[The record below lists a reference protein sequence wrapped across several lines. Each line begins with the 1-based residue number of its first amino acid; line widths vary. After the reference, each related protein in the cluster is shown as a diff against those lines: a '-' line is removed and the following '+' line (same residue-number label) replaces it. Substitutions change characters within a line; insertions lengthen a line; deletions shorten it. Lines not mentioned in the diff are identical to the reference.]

1 MASKVWDHCFQ
12 LATFSQRIG
21 ALHWGRAGP
30 FLAPPA
36 HPGLALPSLTKPL
49 VTPSPLAH
57 PTYILPPPAQTAH
70 LEAAPLHT
78 LLGAVLLWPE
88 QEDKLSTPQ
97 ADKGAKQEALGPC
110 SEHHLTAALPPPGSS
125 RVPSS
130 TLSPLLLGFCPFPVP
145 AYVGTATCAFSLN
158 PSFCPHRA
166 PGNPN
171 APYPPYCCQR
181 TSSVWFQCL

>member
-21 ALHWGRAGP
+21 ALHWGRAGL

-57 PTYILPPPAQTAH
+57 PTYILPPAAQTAH

-125 RVPSS
+125 RGRWQPETVRLGSGVGNWCPHPPSPPFSWGSAPSPYLLMWALPLVPS
-130 TLSPLLLGFCPFPVP
+130 L
-145 AYVGTATCAFSLN
+145 
-158 PSFCPHRA
+158 
-166 PGNPN
+166 
-171 APYPPYCCQR
+171 
-181 TSSVWFQCL
+181 